1 MATQT
6 TTRSDPTVLDAVWRY
21 KWLVMLMALG
31 FAGLGWLYANSIE
44 SFTAEATIAVQDPR
58 TSNLFDQAVTD
69 NPERYVEAQIA
80 ILESRA
86 VARRAVEIAA
96 DQQPPIV
103 VTVDDI
109 EENLSV
115 SASPTSDIVN
125 LSYTAPTA
133 REAIG
138 VVNAVTSAYQDIGR
152 QSAALGFAEA
162 TQELDRQIEQLKTD
176 QVALEAQLSARQQAV
191 LNQLATD
198 PDRVAQQAR
207 LLELRTTL
215 DALEAPA
222 SSASDGRFNQFNA
235 DLDVLTL
242 QISTLS
248 EQLAADRDATLL
260 LEANDPQRIALESS
274 QAENQLRLTDLQA
287 RKDQLSVDSDLAGN
301 GVVFASLA
309 ETAKPS
315 SSVTYI
321 ALGFLAGLVIGA
333 GVAMLLS
340 GRRQTLTSRTEPE
353 AILGTRL
360 LADVPNFR
368 EERLKSALPVVDAPA
383 SVSAEAFRFIAASL
397 SLQQFYPLSEN
408 EERNFGSVVSLS
420 AGLSEGKTTVSANT
434 ALAAARE
441 GKKVLVV
448 DADFGN
454 QQLTQLLIGN
464 ETPTLGMTDVVA
476 GTTTL
481 PKAVVPIEH
490 SGSGSIELLARGG
503 APVKA
508 PDFFASPVTA
518 KLFKHISDTYDLVI
532 IDAPPLLRVAYA
544 TSLAWLADRVMVVV
558 AHGEDIQSVEELRSQ
573 LDLVG
578 IGVVGYVYNLAPLRP
593 EMSASAGSMADTLG
607 EFRVGPRTE

>member
-6 TTRSDPTVLDAVWRY
+6 TTRTDPTVLDAVWRY
-21 KWLVMLMALG
+21 KWLVLLMALG

-44 SFTAEATIAVQDPR
+44 SFTAGATIAVQDPR
-58 TSNLFDQAVTD
+58 TSNLFDQAVPD
-69 NPERYVEAQIA
+69 SPERYVEAQVA

-109 EENLSV
+109 EDNLTV
-115 SASPTSDIVN
+115 SAAATSDIVD
-125 LSYTAPTA
+125 LSYTAPSE

-138 VVNAVTSAYQDIGR
+138 VVNAITAAYQDIGR
-152 QSAALGFAEA
+152 QSAELGFAVA
-162 TQELDRQIEQLKTD
+162 TQELDRQIEELKSD
-176 QVALEAQLSARQQAV
+176 LAALEGQLSARQQAV
-191 LNQLATD
+191 LNGLASD
-198 PDRVAQQAR
+198 PNRVAKQAR
-207 LLELRTTL
+207 LDEFRATL

-242 QISTLS
+242 QIATLS
-248 EQLAADRDATLL
+248 DELAAERDTVLL
-260 LEANDPQRIALESS
+260 IEANDPERIALEAS
-274 QAENQLRLTDLQA
+274 QAEDQQRLTDLQA

-333 GVAMLLS
+333 GVAMMLS
-340 GRRQTLTSRTEPE
+340 GRRQTLSSRSEPE

-368 EERLKSALPVVDAPA
+368 EERIKSSLPVVDAPA

-397 SLQQFYPLSEN
+397 SLQQFYPLSET

-454 QQLTQLLIGN
+454 QQLTQLLLGH

-490 SGSGSIELLARGG
+490 SGSGSIELLSRGG

-518 KLFKHISDTYDLVI
+518 KLFRHISDTYDLVV

-558 AHGEDIQSVEELRSQ
+558 AHGEDIQSVEELRTQ